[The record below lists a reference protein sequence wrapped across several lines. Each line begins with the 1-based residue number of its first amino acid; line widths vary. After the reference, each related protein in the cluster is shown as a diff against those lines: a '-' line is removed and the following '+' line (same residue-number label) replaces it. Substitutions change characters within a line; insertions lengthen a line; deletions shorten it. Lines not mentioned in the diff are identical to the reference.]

1 MEDWWYPVRLS
12 CEQCSSEQT
21 ARYKAAMLP
30 TTPFNLIDLT
40 GGYGVDTFFMSEY
53 ATQAHYIEQN
63 EELCRIVM
71 HNFANTRPQVAVH
84 NTSAEDFLSECGDL
98 TNTLIYI
105 DPARRDSH
113 GGKVFRI
120 EDCVPNIIALLPKLQ
135 QSKQVII
142 KLSPMLDITQ
152 ALRTLQIPMDVHI
165 VAVQNEVK
173 EILLVS
179 KGCET
184 ETRIHAINL
193 TQNSQVN
200 FAFTSI
206 EEQQATC
213 LFIENLEQLSVG
225 TYIYEPNA
233 AIIKSGA
240 YKLVATRYG
249 LHKMA
254 PHTHLYVSSELV
266 SDFPGR
272 IWRYKSIWNK
282 KQKDIRASIM
292 TRNYPLTAEQLRKQL
307 KIKDSSQYTIIGA
320 RIGEKP
326 TLFFAERIN

>member
-1 MEDWWYPVRLS
+1 
-12 CEQCSSEQT
+12 
-21 ARYKAAMLP
+21 
-30 TTPFNLIDLT
+30 
-40 GGYGVDTFFMSEY
+40 
-53 ATQAHYIEQN
+53 
-63 EELCRIVM
+63 
-71 HNFANTRPQVAVH
+71 
-84 NTSAEDFLSECGDL
+84 
-98 TNTLIYI
+98 
-105 DPARRDSH
+105 
-113 GGKVFRI
+113 
-120 EDCVPNIIALLPKLQ
+120 LQ